1 MTVRSTRAR
10 STFFALGALTLATA
24 FVCAPR
30 ASAQASIS
38 TGTIQG
44 SVTDASGAVVP
55 GASVVVSNKATG
67 QALHLTAN
75 SSGSWS
81 SGALQPGDYVVSVSA
96 QGFRNTET
104 LVTVQVG
111 VTSSAPVK
119 LEVGQATSTVTVE
132 ASGVQVNT
140 VQATVQDVVTRQEI
154 ESLPI
159 SGRNFLDLATL
170 SPGVQIQDGM
180 TFDPTKHGY
189 SSVSFAGRFGR
200 TARIEVDGIDISDET
215 VGTTTQNLPMSGL
228 QEFQVEQSS
237 LDPSTE
243 LTSSGA
249 VNVTTRAGT
258 NQFHGQAF
266 GIGQSHK
273 AAARYG
279 DVDVPWHRDQWG
291 ASIGG
296 PVLHDKLFFFADVE
310 KTAQPLTQS
319 VLLPAPFN
327 SLSGAYGSPFVETM
341 ALGRLDWNISSS
353 VHAFFRYSFD
363 QNSDLAGSA
372 SSYSP
377 YLNVDHTPV
386 YAAGLDMTT
395 GSWTHSVR
403 FAFTRFRN
411 GIVDGSQ
418 GVFNPAPGAELSV
431 GSFASGPD
439 LLAPQETAQDNTQIK
454 YDGTK
459 ISGVHTFTYGFSFNH
474 ILGGGYAKF
483 FGLAPQIISGTSAAD
498 LAFAN
503 QSLYGP
509 GGQSNPLNYP
519 VDTVILGNGQG
530 YFTNI
535 ADLGFPA
542 GGQFDNR
549 VEAYFGDSWKVKP
562 NFSLN
567 LALRY
572 VRDTG
577 RSDAQLPAV
586 PALDQWEQGL
596 GRRINQP
603 DLNFAPQIG
612 IAWDPWKNGK
622 TVFRAGGGLFY
633 ENAIFN
639 NVLFDAPGRLQ
650 NGLFYGL
657 GFPCPAGSLQLPTGS
672 TIDTSGD
679 CNQPIGAVYQNLIG
693 VQQQFQAATAQ
704 AGAAVN
710 GSYVGNTLAEGGDST
725 GNNLLGPNYRT
736 PYSLEFNGGIQHQ
749 FGRGTVLSV
758 DYLRNVGL
766 HQLLAYDINHTGDAR
781 YLNQAAAVNAIS
793 ATNQSFGCP
802 TGSAGIDCAIAAGAS
817 MQDYAG
823 NGLDS
828 GRSYLAGFPAAAFG
842 LTPGTGAAFPG
853 MNPNVG
859 ENIMLFPIGKS
870 TYNALQVALR
880 QNISNPLPGVKQM
893 NLEVSYAL
901 SRTDSFSQD
910 QDFINIA
917 TDQNNINH
925 FYGPNA
931 LDRTHQ
937 FSFGGVME
945 LPHGF
950 QTSFTTHID
959 SALPLTLTL
968 PASGAPGEIYRTDVT
983 GDGTTG
989 DVLPGTNVGS
999 FGRSVKVGDLNSV
1012 INSYNTNDA
1021 GKLTPAGNALVNAGL
1036 FTPSQL
1042 TQLGANTPSIQAAP
1056 AGEVGL
1062 SPFIDTDL
1070 SLAYEWRIKE
1080 RVTIEPKV
1088 TLYNLF
1094 NVANYDAS
1102 GNTLGGTLNG
1112 LAGFANGTTV
1122 GTRTNRTLFGSG
1134 VYAFGAP
1141 RALEWG
1147 AKITF

>member
-1 MTVRSTRAR
+1 MVVRGNDARAKLFVW
-10 STFFALGALTLATA
+10 TALALTIAVLHT
-24 FVCAPR
+24 PR
-30 ASAQASIS
+30 AGAQASIS
-38 TGTIQG
+38 TGNIQG
-44 SVTDASGAVVP
+44 TVTDASGAVVP
-55 GASVVVSNKATG
+55 DASVVVSSKASG
-67 QALHLTAN
+67 QAIHLSAN
-75 SSGSWS
+75 SAGSWS
-81 SGALQPGDYVVSVSA
+81 SGALQPGDYTVSVSA
-96 QGFRNTET
+96 QGFRTTET
-104 LVTVQVG
+104 VVTVQVG
-111 VTSSAPVK
+111 VTSAAPIK
-119 LEVGQATSTVTVE
+119 LEVGQTTSTVTVE

-159 SGRNFLDLATL
+159 TGRNFLDLATL

-258 NQFHGQAF
+258 NTFHGEAF
-266 GIGQSHK
+266 GIGQSHA

-291 ASIGG
+291 ANIGG
-296 PVLHDKLFFFADVE
+296 PLLHDKLFFFADAE
-310 KTAQPLTQS
+310 RTAQPLTQS
-319 VLLPAPFN
+319 VLLPAPF
-327 SLSGAYGSPFVETM
+327 SALSGTYGSPFYETM
-341 ALGRLDWNISSS
+341 VLGRLDWNINSKM
-353 VHAFFRYSFD
+353 HAFYRFSFN

-372 SSYSP
+372 SSFSP

-386 YAAGLDMTT
+386 QAAGLDLTT
-395 GSWTHSVR
+395 GSWTHSIR
-403 FAFTRFRN
+403 FGFTRFRN

-418 GVFNPAPGAELSV
+418 GVFNPAPGAELGV
-431 GSFASGPD
+431 GAFASGPD

-459 ISGVHTFTYGFSFNH
+459 VSGVHTFTYGFSFNH

-483 FGLAPQIISGTSAAD
+483 FGLAPLVESGTSAAD

-509 GGQSNPLNYP
+509 GGESNPLNYP

-530 YFTNI
+530 FFTDI

-549 VEAYFGDSWKVKP
+549 LEWYFGDSWKVKP
-562 NFSLN
+562 NFTLN
-567 LALRY
+567 LVVRY

-577 RSDAQLPAV
+577 RSDAQLPPV
-586 PALDQWEQGL
+586 SALNQWAPGL
-596 GRRINQP
+596 GDRVNQP
-603 DLNFAPQIG
+603 NLNFAPEVG

-622 TVFRAGGGLFY
+622 TVFRAGGGIFY

-650 NGLFYGL
+650 QGLFFGDAVA
-657 GFPCPAGSLQLPTGS
+657 CPTGS
-672 TIDTSGD
+672 VQLPGGGSLDTSGD
-679 CNQPIGAVYQNLIG
+679 CGQPIGAAYQKLIS
-693 VQQQFQAATAQ
+693 VQQQYQAATAQ
-704 AGAAVN
+704 AGAAAN
-710 GSYVGNTLAEGGDST
+710 GSYIGNTLAEGGDST

-736 PYSLEFNGGIQHQ
+736 PYSLQFNGGIQHQ
-749 FGRGTVLSV
+749 FGTGTVLSV

-766 HQLLAYDINHTGDAR
+766 HQLLAYDVNHTGDAK
-781 YLNQAAAVNAIS
+781 YLNQAAALNAINL
-793 ATNQSFGCP
+793 TNQSFGCP
-802 TGSAGIDCAIAAGAS
+802 VGTVGINCAIGAGAS
-817 MQDYAG
+817 MEDYAG

-828 GRSYLAGFPAAAFG
+828 GRSYLGGFPAALFG
-842 LTPGTGAAFPG
+842 LTPATGAAFPG
-853 MNPNVG
+853 INPNLG
-859 ENIMLFPIGKS
+859 ENIMNFPIGRS
-870 TYNALQVALR
+870 TYNALQVELR
-880 QNISNPLPGVKQM
+880 QNVANPFRGVKQM

-910 QDFINIA
+910 QDFINTA
-917 TDQNNINH
+917 TDFDNINH

-937 FSFGGVME
+937 LSFGGVME

-950 QTSFTTHID
+950 QTSFTTHVD
-959 SALPLTLTL
+959 SALPATLTL
-968 PASGAPGEIYRTDVT
+968 PASGAPGEIFRTDVT
-983 GDGTTG
+983 GDSTTG
-989 DVLPGTNVGS
+989 DVLPGTNIGS

-1012 INSYNTNDA
+1012 INNYNSNYA
-1021 GKLTPAGNALVNAGL
+1021 GKLTPAGQALVNAGL
-1036 FTPSQL
+1036 FTEGQL
-1042 TQLGANTPSIQAAP
+1042 TQLGANTPTLQAAP

-1080 RVTIEPKV
+1080 RLTIEPKV

-1094 NVANYDAS
+1094 NVANYDAP
-1102 GNTLGGTLNG
+1102 GDTLSGTLNG
-1112 LAGFANGTTV
+1112 LAGSVNGTTP
-1122 GTRTNRTLFGSG
+1122 GLRTNRTLFGSG

-1147 AKITF
+1147 VKVTF